1 MLGTVAFQTAGV
13 AGLTTMSSPLTE
25 LRVPSRAVPA
35 GCCRSR
41 VKVHPPAR
49 GSRPAR
55 PHAWEAG
62 ELIPRGRRPRPA
74 HPRPGSPGTFPRGR
88 AVTAPGAGGAAAPAE
103 RAGPGAAAP
112 PVGAGT
118 GRVDSRKAP
127 APVSFLE
134 SGAAAAGTMA
144 EPARSLLEPGLSA
157 LEEELTCSICLCL
170 FSSPVTVPCGHNF
183 CASCL
188 ELSWAGLSG
197 NFSCPQCR
205 ATFAGRPQLQKNT
218 VLCRVVEQLQGY
230 TGAGAEEE
238 AAAGGCGAEA
248 AGCGEEAAPVYCDSC
263 QQAPAVQTC
272 LTCTASFCPEHLRPH
287 QDSPAFRDHQLC
299 PPLRDL
305 QQRKC
310 PRHNKLFEFFCSQH
324 GSCICSLC
332 LLGHKLCHTSP
343 LQMAKTNA
351 ESVLKKR
358 LMELHNR
365 SERAA
370 QAMKTVKTNQSQIA
384 ETASRKK
391 DLIRNEFSEIK
402 ALIEERENQT
412 LKTIADEEKRVCNKF
427 DYIYGVLGS
436 KKNEIQSLRDQIEMA
451 LTESDDILF
460 LKRAAALQRTSTKD
474 VFVPVIEMDQNLIHS
489 SYQSAILLK
498 DTVKHAVTPCRE
510 NKAEVWAKL
519 GEKVCQCLFTFYLY
533 LDKLMKH
540 THKERPLQQ
549 TQATSEGE
557 ADTKEKKKAV
567 KAAPTT
573 GTVNAAAAFTTTK
586 ELIDS
591 FLKKSREELLQYSA
605 NITLDYNTAHN
616 KVILSERY
624 TRMSV
629 SDTPLN
635 YNHHPQR
642 FTDCSQVLG
651 FQCFKRGVHY
661 WEVELQQNN
670 FCGIG
675 ICYGSMTRQGPES
688 RLGRNS
694 SSWCIEWFN
703 SKISSWHNDVE
714 KCLPNVKATKIG
726 VLLHC
731 EGGFVIFMAV
741 GQKHNLIYKFK
752 TQFTEALY
760 PAFWLFSSGT
770 VLSLCQGKQ

>member
-1 MLGTVAFQTAGV
+1 MAAL
-13 AGLTTMSSPLTE
+13 
-25 LRVPSRAVPA
+25 SRSV
-35 GCCRSR
+35 
-41 VKVHPPAR
+41 
-49 GSRPAR
+49 
-55 PHAWEAG
+55 
-62 ELIPRGRRPRPA
+62 
-74 HPRPGSPGTFPRGR
+74 
-88 AVTAPGAGGAAAPAE
+88 
-103 RAGPGAAAP
+103 
-112 PVGAGT
+112 
-118 GRVDSRKAP
+118 
-127 APVSFLE
+127 
-134 SGAAAAGTMA
+134 
-144 EPARSLLEPGLSA
+144 LEPGLA
-157 LEEELTCSICLCL
+157 GLEEELTCSICLCL
-170 FSSPVTVPCGHNF
+170 FNSPVTVPCGHNF

-205 ATFAGRPQLQKNT
+205 TTFPGRPQLQKNT
-218 VLCRVVEQLQGY
+218 VLCRVVEQLQGCP
-230 TGAGAEEE
+230 GAGAEEE
-238 AAAGGCGAEA
+238 EEEEGAAGCGAE
-248 AGCGEEAAPVYCDSC
+248 ELPIYCDSC
-263 QQAPAVQTC
+263 LQAPAVQTC
-272 LTCTASFCPEHLRPH
+272 LTCTASFCAEHLRPH

-310 PRHNKLFEFFCSQH
+310 PRHNKLFEFFCSEH

-343 LQMAKTNA
+343 LQLAKANA
-351 ESVLKKR
+351 ESALKKR
-358 LMELHNR
+358 LMDLHNQ
-365 SERAA
+365 SEKVARA
-370 QAMKTVKTNQSQIA
+370 MSTVKTNQSQAA

-391 DLIRNEFSEIK
+391 DLIRSEFSETK

-412 LKTIADEEKRVCNKF
+412 LKVIADEEKRVCSKF
-427 DYIYGVLGS
+427 DFIYGVLGS
-436 KKNEIQSLRDQIEMA
+436 KKNEIHSLRDQIEMA
-451 LTESDDILF
+451 LTEDDDVLF
-460 LKRAAALQRTSTKD
+460 LKRAAALQRTLTRD
-474 VFVPVIEMDQNLIHS
+474 AFVPVIEMDQNLIHS
-489 SYQSAILLK
+489 AYQSAINLK
-498 DTVKHAVTPCRE
+498 DIVKLAVTQCKEKTAEAKPTPGKTKPPPAAPP
-510 NKAEVWAKL
+510 NK
-519 GEKVCQCLFTFYLY
+519 
-533 LDKLMKH
+533 
-540 THKERPLQQ
+540 
-549 TQATSEGE
+549 TSGG
-557 ADTKEKKKAV
+557 KKPPGPQEKKKPV
-567 KAAPTT
+567 KVAPTT
-573 GTVNAAAAFTTTK
+573 GTVNAAAAVAAK
-586 ELIDS
+586 ELIES
-591 FLKKSREELLQYSA
+591 FLKKSREELLQYAA

-629 SDTPLN
+629 SDTPLS

-651 FQCFKRGVHY
+651 FQCFKRGIHY
-661 WEVELQQNN
+661 WEVELQQNS

-675 ICYGSMTRQGPES
+675 ICYGSMARQGPES

-714 KCLPNVKATKIG
+714 KCLPSVKTTKIG

-770 VLSLCQGKQ
+770 VLSLCQAEQ

>member
-1 MLGTVAFQTAGV
+1 M
-13 AGLTTMSSPLTE
+13 
-25 LRVPSRAVPA
+25 
-35 GCCRSR
+35 
-41 VKVHPPAR
+41 
-49 GSRPAR
+49 
-55 PHAWEAG
+55 
-62 ELIPRGRRPRPA
+62 
-74 HPRPGSPGTFPRGR
+74 
-88 AVTAPGAGGAAAPAE
+88 AA
-103 RAGPGAAAP
+103 
-112 PVGAGT
+112 
-118 GRVDSRKAP
+118 
-127 APVSFLE
+127 L
-134 SGAAAAGTMA
+134 
-144 EPARSLLEPGLSA
+144 ARSPMEPGLA
-157 LEEELTCSICLCL
+157 GLEDELTCSICLCL

-188 ELSWAGLSG
+188 ELSWAGQSE

-218 VLCRVVEQLQGY
+218 VLCRVVEQLQGC
-230 TGAGAEEE
+230 TGAGGAEVEEEE
-238 AAAGGCGAEA
+238 AAAAGCGAEA
-248 AGCGEEAAPVYCDSC
+248 PPIYCDSC
-263 QQAPAVQTC
+263 LQAPAVQTC

-310 PRHNKLFEFFCSQH
+310 PQHNKLFEFFCSQH

-343 LQMAKTNA
+343 LQLAKSNA
-351 ESVLKKR
+351 ESVLKKK
-358 LMELHNR
+358 LMELHNG
-365 SERAA
+365 SERVARL
-370 QAMKTVKTNQSQIA
+370 MSTVKTNQSQVA

-391 DLIRNEFSEIK
+391 ELIRSEFSEIK

-412 LKTIADEEKRVCNKF
+412 LKVVADEEKRVCNKF
-427 DYIYGVLGS
+427 DYIYDVLGN
-436 KKNEIQSLRDQIEMA
+436 KKNEIQSLRDQIEKA
-451 LTESDDILF
+451 LTEGDDILF
-460 LKRAAALQRTSTKD
+460 LKRAAALQRMSPKD
-474 VFVPVIEMDQNLIHS
+474 AFVPVIEMDQNMIHS
-489 SYQSAILLK
+489 TYQSAINLK
-498 DTVKHAVTPCRE
+498 DIVKLSVTQFRE
-510 NKAEVWAKL
+510 KKAEAKL
-519 GEKVCQCLFTFYLY
+519 IPGKTKAPPAALPNRNALGKKPPGQQ
-533 LDKLMKH
+533 H
-540 THKERPLQQ
+540 THKEKNLHQ
-549 TQATSEGE
+549 TQATVPVE
-557 ADTKEKKKAV
+557 AETKEKKKPV
-567 KAAPTT
+567 KVAPTA
-573 GTVNAAAAFTTTK
+573 GTVNAPAAVSVK

-591 FLKKSREELLQYSA
+591 FLKKPREELLQYAA

-624 TRMSV
+624 TKMSV

-635 YNHHPQR
+635 YNYHPQR

-670 FCGIG
+670 FCAIG
-675 ICYGSMTRQGPES
+675 ICYGSMDRQGPES

-714 KCLPNVKATKIG
+714 KCLPNVRATKIG

-731 EGGFVIFMAV
+731 DGGFVIFTAV
-741 GQKHNLIYKFK
+741 GEKHNLIYKFK

-770 VLSLCQGKQ
+770 VLSLCQMKQ